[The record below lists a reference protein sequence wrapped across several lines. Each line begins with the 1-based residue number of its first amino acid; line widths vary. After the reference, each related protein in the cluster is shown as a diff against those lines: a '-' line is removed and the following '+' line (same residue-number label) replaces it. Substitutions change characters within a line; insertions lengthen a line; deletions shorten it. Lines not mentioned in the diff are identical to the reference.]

1 VSVRHNRPDMCG
13 RISLTPPVEL
23 IDEPDQRGEIL
34 DPETGPS
41 AGEDEEGIGTLDVGP
56 ACRQR
61 PHPSVTGLPEEHPVL
76 APGVGIADEIE
87 LASAER
93 MERVGHTKSRR
104 IAPTGRS

>member
-1 VSVRHNRPDMCG
+1 MCD
-13 RISLTPPVEL
+13 RISLTPPVEFVE
-23 IDEPDQRGEIL
+23 EPDQRGEIL

-56 ACRQR
+56 TCRKR
-61 PHPSVTGLPEEHPVL
+61 LHPSVTGLPEEHPVL
-76 APGVGIADEIE
+76 APRVGISDEIE

-104 IAPTGRS
+104 IAPTDCS